1 MEMRIFGK
9 LDSVP
14 MSLTASQDLRTFL
27 LSQAVVLRRGCFF
40 TSCEDVC
47 PHGQSVEFS
56 ELILSQG
63 PVLLAGSGGKVVQSP
78 GVELNVTVPTVS

>member
-14 MSLTASQDLRTFL
+14 MSLTASQDLKTFL
-27 LSQAVVLRRGCFF
+27 MSQAVVLRRSYFF
-40 TSCEDVC
+40 TSCKDVC
-47 PHGQSVEFS
+47 QCGQSVEFS

-63 PVLLAGSGGKVVQSP
+63 PLLLTRSG
-78 GVELNVTVPTVS
+78 